1 MTITDGRTDMNGF
14 TQRNHIQMGSS
25 RVPLVSVLLPVYNG
39 ASYLEE
45 AIQSILSQTYS
56 NFECIII
63 NDGSTDES
71 SSIIEKIRDPRIRVY
86 NQANQGL
93 AATLNRAIE
102 LAKGEYLARQDQD
115 DISLAA
121 RFEKQ
126 IAFLESHPDY
136 GMVGTWASIWEG
148 NKETERKHM
157 HPTETLILKFELLFN
172 NPFVHSSMMIRKSVF
187 EKVGLY
193 STDKSRQPPED
204 YELWSRIA
212 REYNIANIPELLHI
226 YREATRSMSRTGRN
240 PFLDR
245 VINIGAENLAWIT
258 GSSVHN
264 KNITDLSAL
273 AHGAYHKLSRRPHF
287 EEISNL
293 LFEAVNKLSDSSNS
307 KDDVLRNKAKSYLW
321 SIRFH
326 YLNHRYGKLLGKA
339 ILYVES
345 ILKGKNN

>member
-1 MTITDGRTDMNGF
+1 MNEF
-14 TQRNHIQMGSS
+14 TQRNHIQMESS
-25 RVPLVSVLLPVYNG
+25 RFPLVSILLPVYNG
-39 ASYLEE
+39 APYLED

-63 NDGSTDES
+63 DDGSTDES

-115 DISLAA
+115 DISLPE

-172 NPFVHSSMMIRKSVF
+172 NPFVHSSMMIRRSVF
-187 EKVGLY
+187 KKVGLY

-212 REYNIANIPELLHI
+212 REYKIANIPELLHI
-226 YREATRSMSRTGRN
+226 YREAPQSMSRVGSH

-245 VINIGAENLAWIT
+245 IVNISIENLAWIT
-258 GSSVHN
+258 GRELADL
-264 KNITDLSAL
+264 NITDLAAFIHGSYDRLSPSPDFSKIADILYEVTNQLNPTTGTKSA
-273 AHGAYHKLSRRPHF
+273 
-287 EEISNL
+287 IL
-293 LFEAVNKLSDSSNS
+293 LDRLKVIIRS
-307 KDDVLRNKAKSYLW
+307 VRQRYLT
-321 SIRFH
+321 
-326 YLNHRYGKLLGKA
+326 HRYGKTFGRAIALLDRARNFK
-339 ILYVES
+339 
-345 ILKGKNN
+345 